1 MIGIRVDANTE
12 IASGHVM
19 RCVSI
24 AYAMKNVGT
33 EFIFITADEYTRKI
47 ISNNGFKVI
56 CLHSQW
62 NNLDMEIEPLVN
74 VIQDLMIDKLIIDSY
89 YVTKEYFKQLME
101 HTKVV
106 YIDDLNLF
114 QYPIAMIVNY
124 NIYYERFCYPEMYSE
139 TDTQLLLGCDYAPLR
154 AEFKLV
160 TPSFREEV
168 KKVLI
173 TTGGTDNYNVAG
185 KLLKKIVEEKLFN
198 GIEFHVVVG
207 AFNIHVDYIEN
218 LIENNKH
225 ITIYK
230 NVKKISELMK
240 DCDIAITAGGST
252 MYELCACGTAAICF
266 SFADNQLYGVKG
278 FEEEDLMYYAGDMR
292 DLDIDCTANI
302 ILFIQKYIENPKLRE
317 ERIVN
322 TRKKVDGCGAER
334 LINAVLNL

>member
-19 RCVSI
+19 RCFSI
-24 AYAMKNVGT
+24 AHAMKNVGT
-33 EFIFITADEYTRKI
+33 ECIFITADES
-47 ISNNGFKVI
+47 SNQIVSSNGFEAI

-62 NNLDMEIEPLVN
+62 NNLDREIEPL
-74 VIQDLMIDKLIIDSY
+74 ISLIREFKIDKLIIDSY
-89 YVTKEYFKQLME
+89 YVTKEYFSQLME

-114 QYPIAMIVNY
+114 QYPISMIVNY
-124 NIYYERFCYPEMYSE
+124 NIYYERFCYPELYSE
-139 TDTQLLLGCDYAPLR
+139 TDTRLLLGCDYAPLR
-154 AEFKLV
+154 AEFKLA
-160 TPSFREEV
+160 TQSYREEV

-185 KLLKKIVEEKLFN
+185 KLLKKIVEENLFR

-207 AFNIHVDYIEN
+207 AFNIHIDYIEK

-225 ITIYK
+225 IRIYK
-230 NVKKISELMK
+230 NVKKISKLMK

-292 DLDIDCTANI
+292 DSDIDCIANI
-302 ILFIQKYIENPKLRE
+302 ILFIQKYIENPKLRKD
-317 ERIVN
+317 RIVN
-322 TRKKVDGCGAER
+322 TRRKVDGCGAER
-334 LINAVLNL
+334 LINAVVNL